1 MNRRRKKKTAN
12 VLSFYLLITAILSGC
27 SGHGE
32 QVSEKSYEEVCSDGT
47 VVNEEPE
54 NVDVS
59 SDELPEKELYGVEVT
74 VSEQPEKELYGIE
87 AAASEQPEGTPFEN
101 EAPAVEI
108 IETDWSQ
115 YFGSLNGAA
124 VVYDSSEGTCMIYN
138 EELATTRRS
147 PCSTFK
153 RSEEHTSEL

>member
-32 QVSEKSYEEVCSDGT
+32 QVFEKAYEEDYPNGI
-47 VVNEEPE
+47 VVNEEQE
-54 NVDVS
+54 NEAVS
-59 SDELPEKELYGVEVT
+59 SDELSGKELYGVEVT

-138 EELATTRRS
+138 EELATTIINAGDGLALS
-147 PCSTFK
+147 VK
-153 RSEEHTSEL
+153 L